1 MTKQK
6 QYGLK
11 FLRFP
16 SPLNKNST
24 YNSCVIEKSSAY
36 DELQILRY
44 FTESEA
50 TRLIIEIQ
58 KAQNGDSFEESIDT
72 QWSAVEEI
80 IIQPPNVNINDVLI
94 IPMQDMK
101 ELLLEWIEFI
111 KT

>member
-11 FLRFP
+11 FLKFP

-24 YNSCVIEKSSAY
+24 YHSCVAETSGTY

-50 TRLIIEIQ
+50 TRLIAEIQ
-58 KAQNGDSFEESIDT
+58 KAQNGESFEESIDT

-80 IIQPPNVNINDVLI
+80 IIHPPVININDVLT

-101 ELLLEWIEFI
+101 ELLLEWVEFVR
-111 KT
+111 K